1 MIIKVGYPRNNITD
15 TIPFLF
21 INYLSSYKYKKEGDI
36 KYMATY
42 LEQVSLLDYYS
53 GSINQNII
61 IIAIVAI
68 VIIIIIIVIVIIG
81 IVIENDIIVI
91 IIIIGSIGSIGSIG
105 IIGIVVIFL
114 VARIELLGD
123 GGCQHRTISS
133 LPTIAVNIW
142 ITFLS
147 AHLQGIAASNRGV
160 LYIL

>member
-81 IVIENDIIVI
+81 IVIENDITV
-91 IIIIGSIGSIGSIG
+91 IIIIGSIGS
-105 IIGIVVIFL
+105 IGIVVIFL